1 MKNLKFFVIIFFLI
15 FSINNY
21 SFSIENKIVV
31 KVNNFIIT
39 SIDIRN
45 EISYLRVLNPKLDEL
60 KKDKIFEIAKNSL
73 IKEKIKEI
81 EILKFVEEFNIN
93 DEIFNQFVNANF
105 LRLGFENKEQFI
117 SKMNASNVNLKDL
130 KKKINIEALW
140 SQIIFNKFS
149 TKLRINKEEIKDQ
162 VLKINN
168 KKKSY
173 LLYEI
178 LFKKENSDNENKKR
192 DIILESIKNE
202 GFENAALMHSLS
214 ETSKYGGRVGWIDE
228 GSLNNSIKHKIIQL
242 DIGKITEPIIIPGGY
257 LILKVKDIKEETKKI
272 NFEEEFNRLIKA
284 KTNEQLN
291 QFSNNYFEKIKKDIF
306 INEI

>member
-130 KKKINIEALW
+130 KKK
-140 SQIIFNKFS
+140 
-149 TKLRINKEEIKDQ
+149 
-162 VLKINN
+162 
-168 KKKSY
+168 
-173 LLYEI
+173 
-178 LFKKENSDNENKKR
+178 
-192 DIILESIKNE
+192 
-202 GFENAALMHSLS
+202 
-214 ETSKYGGRVGWIDE
+214 
-228 GSLNNSIKHKIIQL
+228 
-242 DIGKITEPIIIPGGY
+242 
-257 LILKVKDIKEETKKI
+257 
-272 NFEEEFNRLIKA
+272 
-284 KTNEQLN
+284 
-291 QFSNNYFEKIKKDIF
+291 
-306 INEI
+306 